1 MSNPEAST
9 PKLVPG
15 LAGVPIAESAISYID
30 GQRGHLEYRGIDIET
45 LAERST
51 FEESAYLLI
60 YGQLPTRE
68 QLAAFDSGL
77 RHHRRVKYRIR
88 DMIKCFPESA
98 HPMDALQASV
108 AALGM
113 FYPIPR
119 GLDSGVFDDDVVRSA
134 CLRLIAKMPTLV
146 AAYARMRHGD
156 DPIAPRDDLSHAG
169 NFLYMLTGEEPDEL
183 SERVMDVA
191 LIVHADHTMNAST
204 FAMRVT
210 ASTLADPYTSISAA
224 IGALSGPLHGGA
236 NEDVLKMLDT
246 IESSDHVQG
255 LLEHKLA
262 NKEKIPGL
270 GHRIYKTKDPRATL
284 LQQLYGQ
291 MAERYGSDRTYEVA
305 SRIESL
311 AADSLGAKGIC
322 PNVDFYSG
330 IVYRKLGFD
339 PSLFTPIFAMAR
351 VAGWLAH
358 WREQLPA
365 NRIFRPIQVYTG
377 GHGSPY
383 IPIEERR

>member
-1 MSNPEAST
+1 MTHPES
-9 PKLVPG
+9 PPQFVPG
-15 LAGVPIAESAISYID
+15 LAGVPIAESSISYID
-30 GQRGHLEYRGIDIET
+30 GQRGFLEYRGIDIET
-45 LAERST
+45 LAEQAS
-51 FEESAYLLI
+51 FEECAYLLI
-60 YGQLPTRE
+60 YGRLPTAGE
-68 QLAAFDSGL
+68 LAEFDGGL
-77 RHHRRVKYRIR
+77 RHHRRVKFRIR
-88 DMIKCFPESA
+88 DMLKCFPESA
-98 HPMDALQASV
+98 HTMDALQASV

-113 FYPIPR
+113 FYPAPR
-119 GLDSGVFDDDVVRSA
+119 GLDSGVFDEEVIRSA

-146 AAYARMRHGD
+146 AAHARMRHGD
-156 DPIAPRDDLSHAG
+156 DPIAPRDDLSHAA

-183 SERVMDVA
+183 ATRVMNVA
-191 LIVHADHTMNAST
+191 LVVHADHTMNAST

-210 ASTLADPYTSISAA
+210 ASTLADPYTAISAA

-236 NEDVLKMLDT
+236 NEDVLKMLDG
-246 IESSDHVQG
+246 IESPDHVQS
-255 LLEHKLA
+255 LIERKLA

-284 LQQLYGQ
+284 LQELYGQ
-291 MAERYGSDRTYEVA
+291 MAERFGSDRTYEVA

-311 AADSLGAKGIC
+311 VADSLGSKGIC

-365 NRIFRPIQVYTG
+365 NRIFRPIQIYTG
-377 GHGSPY
+377 GHGQPY
-383 IPIEERR
+383 VPIGERG